1 MQVGIVGLGRMG
13 IRMGARLM
21 SRGNHVF
28 GYDVDLA
35 KRDEARNAGIIWAEE
50 LSHFNTLL
58 QKPRVVIVMVPAG
71 APTQSSIDKLSGI
84 LSDGDII
91 IDGGNSHYKDSMHR
105 AALLKE
111 QGIWFLDAGVSGG
124 VWGLEQGFCIMIG
137 GDEEPFRLVEP
148 LIRDLAQ
155 ENGYAHVG
163 PSGAGHFAKMVHNGI
178 EYGMLQAYGEGF
190 EILHKSRFNYDLAK
204 LADLWIHGS
213 IVRSWLLELAK
224 QAFKESPELADIRGY
239 VEDSGEGRWAIQE
252 AIDLNVPVPVITLSL
267 MSRLASRQEES
278 FSAKLI
284 AALRRLFGGHSVK
297 KE

>member
-1 MQVGIVGLGRMG
+1 MG
-13 IRMGARLM
+13 MRMGARLV
-21 SRGNHVF
+21 SQGNHVF
-28 GYDVDLA
+28 GHDLDFA
-35 KRDEARNAGIIWAEE
+35 KRDEARNAGITWAED
-50 LSHFNTLL
+50 LSLFSTMLH
-58 QKPRVVIVMVPAG
+58 KPRVVIVMVPAG
-71 APTQSSIDKLSGI
+71 APTQGSIDKLSGI
-84 LSDGDII
+84 LSAGDII
-91 IDGGNSHYKDSMHR
+91 IDGGNSHYKDSMNR

-124 VWGLEQGFCIMIG
+124 VWGLEHGFCIMIG
-137 GDEEPFRLVEP
+137 GEEEPFRLVEP

-213 IVRSWLLELAK
+213 VVRSWLLELAK
-224 QAFKESPELADIRGY
+224 QAFEESPELADIRGY
-239 VEDSGEGRWAIQE
+239 VEDSGEGRWTIQE
-252 AIDLNVPVPVITLSL
+252 AIDLNVPVPVIALSL
-267 MSRLASRQEES
+267 MSRLVSRQEES

-284 AALRRLFGGHSVK
+284 AALRRQFGGHSVK
-297 KE
+297 RE

>member
-1 MQVGIVGLGRMG
+1 VQVGIVGLGRMG